1 LSKKRFVIQAVLWQP
16 LQEDTM
22 LSRDNKNIVLIGMPG
37 VGKSTIGVLLAKH
50 LGYSFL
56 DTDLLIQV
64 AEGKSLQQLI
74 QEHGISGFCDL
85 EEKYILSVSVNS
97 HVIAPGGSVVYGKA
111 AMRHLKADAN
121 VIHLNL
127 TLDRLKKRLDD
138 LDARGVA
145 IAPGRDLA
153 DLYAERHPLYLKY
166 ADHTVETDALTPD
179 TVVRRIV
186 DLLADSS

>member
-1 LSKKRFVIQAVLWQP
+1 
-16 LQEDTM
+16 M
-22 LSRDNKNIVLIGMPG
+22 LASDNKNIVLIGMPG

-56 DTDLLIQV
+56 DTDILIQA
-64 AEGKSLQQLI
+64 AEGKTLQQLI
-74 QEHGISGFCDL
+74 QKRGISGFCVL
-85 EEKYILSVSVNS
+85 EEEYILSVAVDS
-97 HVIAPGGSVVYGKA
+97 HVIATGGSVVYGNE
-111 AMRHLKADAN
+111 AMKHLKANAM

-127 TLDRLKKRLDD
+127 SLERLKKRLDD

-166 ADHTVETDALTPD
+166 ADQTVDTDTLTPD
-179 TVVRRIV
+179 QVVGYIV
-186 DLLADSS
+186 GLLTDNS

>member
-111 AMRHLKADAN
+111 AMRHLKADAS

>member
-1 LSKKRFVIQAVLWQP
+1 
-16 LQEDTM
+16 
-22 LSRDNKNIVLIGMPG
+22 
-37 VGKSTIGVLLAKH
+37 
-50 LGYSFL
+50 
-56 DTDLLIQV
+56 
-64 AEGKSLQQLI
+64 
-74 QEHGISGFCDL
+74 
-85 EEKYILSVSVNS
+85 
-97 HVIAPGGSVVYGKA
+97 
-111 AMRHLKADAN
+111 MRHLKADAN